1 MFESPQFKENL
12 NSFKQLLTEGVFDF
26 SFPGAKR
33 EDCKILSRLV
43 LLDLSKSKW
52 VERYNLLKVKDLRGI
67 MAIS

>member
-26 SFPGAKR
+26 SCPGVKR
-33 EDCKILSRLV
+33 EDCKTLSRLV

-52 VERYNLLKVKDLRGI
+52 VERYHLLKVRSYGE
-67 MAIS
+67 SW